1 MRHRWEI
8 LVGIALAT
16 LVFAIYIGVNV
27 LPIALLVA
35 LMYIVASRMGVG
47 GLGGNAG
54 VVITAESKP
63 HAITF
68 SDIGGQATAKQE
80 LLEALD
86 FINQASVAEALGIR
100 PLQGILLSGPP
111 GTGKTLLAKAAA
123 AYTDAA
129 FLAAAG
135 SEFIEMY
142 AGVGAQRVRQL
153 FDRAREVARNQK
165 KSKAIIFID
174 EIDVLGA
181 KRGSNQG
188 HMEYE
193 QTLNQLLVE
202 MDGISRDD
210 DVKVLLIGATNRP
223 DLLDPALLRP
233 GRFDRLVR
241 VDLPDREAR
250 LQILKLHT
258 RNKPLAADV
267 DLAQIAQDAYGFSGA
282 HLESLC
288 NEAAILAMREQSNQI
303 CHRHF
308 VDSVDK
314 VMLGER
320 SDRRPVH
327 EEQQRIAYHEAGHAL
342 AAERVRPG
350 SVANVT
356 ILSRGNALGY
366 VRQTPSDDSYL
377 QTEEQ
382 IREQLWVLLAGAVS
396 EQLLL
401 GSRST
406 GAGGDYQEAIKLA
419 RRYVLAGMSP
429 LGVVDEEIVDSKA
442 LHDAEQELLRSVEQ
456 QVTAYLADYRQALQ
470 QIVDVLLQ
478 EERIEGEILRRL
490 LSEAA
495 GECV

>member
-1 MRHRWEI
+1 MRHRGEI
-8 LVGIALAT
+8 ATGVTLAI
-16 LVFAIYIGVNV
+16 LAFAVYLRVNV
-27 LPIALLVA
+27 LPIALLA
-35 LMYIVASRMGVG
+35 GLMYVVANRLGVG
-47 GLGGNAG
+47 GLGGSNAG
-54 VVITAESKP
+54 VVIQPETKR

-86 FINQASVAEALGIR
+86 FINQASVVETLGIR

-153 FDRAREVARNQK
+153 FDRARVVARKQK
-165 KSKAIIFID
+165 KSKAVIFID

-181 KRGSNQG
+181 KRGQNQG

-202 MDGISRDD
+202 MDGIQNDA

-223 DLLDPALLRP
+223 DLLDSALLRP

-250 LQILKLHT
+250 LQILKLHV
-258 RNKPLAADV
+258 RNKPLAEDV
-267 DLAQIAQDAYGFSGA
+267 DLDKIAADAYGFSGA

-288 NEAAILAMREQSNQI
+288 NEAAISAMREQLNKI

-314 VMLGER
+314 VMLGEK
-320 SDRRPVH
+320 SDRRPAKD
-327 EEQQRIAYHEAGHAL
+327 EQRRVAYHEAGHAL

-366 VRQTPSDDSYL
+366 VRQTPGDDNYL

-382 IREQLWVLLAGAVS
+382 IRGQLWVLLAGSVA
-396 EQLLL
+396 EQLML

-442 LHDAEQELLRSVEQ
+442 LHDAQQELLRSVEK
-456 QVTAYLADYRQALQ
+456 QVTDYVAGHRETLQ

-478 EERIEGEILRRL
+478 CERIEGDALREL
-490 LSEAA
+490 L
-495 GECV
+495 

>member
-1 MRHRWEI
+1 MKHRLEI
-8 LVGIALAT
+8 IIGLSAAV
-16 LVFAIYIGVNV
+16 LVFALSIGVNILPLV
-27 LPIALLVA
+27 LFAAFLYLIANRL
-35 LMYIVASRMGVG
+35 GVG
-47 GLGGNAG
+47 GLGGSAG
-54 VVITAESKP
+54 VLIQADSKP
-63 HAITF
+63 RAITF
-68 SDIGGQATAKQE
+68 NDIGGQATAKQE

-86 FINQASVAEALGIR
+86 FINQASVAAKLGIR

-153 FDRAREVARNQK
+153 FDRARETARKQK
-165 KSKAIIFID
+165 KSRAIIFID

-181 KRGSNQG
+181 KRGQNNG

-202 MDGISRDD
+202 MDGISNDKD
-210 DVKVLLIGATNRP
+210 IQVLLIGATNRP
-223 DLLDPALLRP
+223 DLLDSALLRP

-241 VDLPDREAR
+241 VDLPDRDAR
-250 LQILKLHT
+250 LQILQLHT
-258 RNKPLAADV
+258 RNKPMAADV
-267 DLAQIAQDAYGFSGA
+267 DLEKIAADAYGFSGA

-288 NEAAILAMREQSNQI
+288 NEAAILAMRQQADLI
-303 CHRHF
+303 THRHF

-314 VMLGER
+314 VMLGEK
-320 SDRRPVH
+320 SDRRPMQ
-327 EEQQRIAYHEAGHAL
+327 EEQRRVAIHEAGHAIV
-342 AAERVRPG
+342 AERVRPG

-366 VRQTPSDDSYL
+366 VRQTPGEDNYL
-377 QTEEQ
+377 QTEGQ
-382 IREQLWVLLAGAVS
+382 IREQLWVLLAGAVA
-396 EQLLL
+396 EQLVL

-406 GAGGDYQEAIKLA
+406 GASGDFQEAIKLA

-429 LGVVDEEIVDSKA
+429 LGVVDEEIVDKKA
-442 LHDAEQELLRSVEQ
+442 LHDAEQELLRSVEH
-456 QVTAYLADYRQALQ
+456 QVTEHIAFSRSALEQILA
-470 QIVDVLLQ
+470 VLLQ
-478 EERIEGEILRRL
+478 EERIEGDRLREL
-490 LSEAA
+490 LSDQTAA
-495 GECV
+495 

>member
-1 MRHRWEI
+1 MKNRIEI
-8 LVGIALAT
+8 IVGLTVAL
-16 LVFAIYIGVNV
+16 LVFALIIGVNILPLV
-27 LPIALLVA
+27 LFAAFLYLIAN
-35 LMYIVASRMGVG
+35 RMGLH
-47 GLGGNAG
+47 GLGGAAG
-54 VVITAESKP
+54 VLIQTEQRP
-63 HAITF
+63 QQIGF
-68 SDIGGQATAKQE
+68 GDIGGQATAKQE

-86 FINQASVAEALGIR
+86 FINQEGAAQQLGIR
-100 PLQGILLSGPP
+100 PLKGILLSGPP

-153 FDRAREVARNQK
+153 FDRARDTARKQK
-165 KSKAIIFID
+165 KSKAIVFID

-181 KRGSNQG
+181 KRGQNQG

-202 MDGISRDD
+202 MDGMSNHD
-210 DVKVLLIGATNRP
+210 DVRVLLIGATNRP

-258 RNKPLAADV
+258 RNKPLATEV
-267 DLAQIAQDAYGFSGA
+267 DLERIAADAYGFSGA

-288 NEAAILAMREQSNQI
+288 NEAAILAMRESRQEL

-308 VDSVDK
+308 VDSIDK
-314 VMLGER
+314 VMMGEK
-320 SDRRPVH
+320 SDRRPGL
-327 EEQQRIAYHEAGHAL
+327 EEQRRVAVHEAGHAI
-342 AAERVRPG
+342 AAEHVRAG
-350 SVANVT
+350 SVSNVT

-366 VRQTPSDDSYL
+366 VRQTPGDDSYL
-377 QTEEQ
+377 QTEGQ
-382 IREQLWVLLAGAVS
+382 IREQLWVLLAGAAA

-406 GAGGDYQEAIKLA
+406 GASGDFQEAVKLA
-419 RRYVLAGMSP
+419 RRYVLSGMSP
-429 LGVVDEEIVDSKA
+429 LGVVDEDIISNQA
-442 LHDAEQELLRSVEQ
+442 FCDAEQQLLREIEQ
-456 QVTAYLADYRQALQ
+456 QVVGYLTERRS
-470 QIVDVLLQ
+470 VLEQVWSVLIR
-478 EERIEGEILRRL
+478 EERIEGELLRQL
-490 LSEAA
+490 LQEQAA
-495 GECV
+495 